1 MFILSSRACIS
12 FGPKNR
18 SIGAAAKSQV
28 GRALLF
34 PKLADFSG
42 LSILPASND
51 SSARCVPCT
60 GQPRRTGE
68 RDRPDPS
75 VCARVMSSDSTTCF
89 MHTAR
94 MCFALILFKQ
104 DLFLDF
110 LKAS

>member
-28 GRALLF
+28 GRDLFF

-42 LSILPASND
+42 LSILPASNN
-51 SSARCVPCT
+51 SRAQCVPRT
-60 GQPRRTGE
+60 GRPRRPGE
-68 RDRPDPS
+68 RDRPDLS
-75 VCARVMSSDSTTCF
+75 VCAQVMSTDSTACF

-94 MCFALILFKQ
+94 MCFALV
-104 DLFLDF
+104 
-110 LKAS
+110 